1 MLLVIMEEKGD
12 RDEILE
18 KRGEIG
24 RRWRMEVD
32 EDLTR
37 EERKMKWRIRERAR
51 LERGR
56 GKKVV
61 FDTRGLWV
69 EGREWKWDE
78 KIEVWREVEEG

>member
-1 MLLVIMEEKGD
+1 MEEKGD

-37 EERKMKWRIRERAR
+37 EERKMKWRIKERA
-51 LERGR
+51 
-56 GKKVV
+56 
-61 FDTRGLWV
+61 
-69 EGREWKWDE
+69 
-78 KIEVWREVEEG
+78 